1 MFWGRGGVSGGAY
14 AKKGTGVFLS
24 PEWSYHEQRRHV
36 GNTDLGPHP
45 RPTDENLHCH
55 KTPGAS
61 KLCTWSV
68 RSTGLLSPFP
78 ASLRWYWLPGFVH
91 NVHTSLM
98 LKLAIKIPPGGE
110 VNTFCSSHS
119 PCSLGKTLNVLPP
132 KCPESCGLLQ
142 MKVQGGGQPLILP
155 PLQSPFQDQSCCVC
169 SPVSHNKSF
178 PRGEGGTTERFTT
191 ELFKFCW
198 KRMTVISH
206 SCSATTPAFISRL
219 YWVI

>member
-1 MFWGRGGVSGGAY
+1 MSQDPTCFQTVHL
-14 AKKGTGVFLS
+14 KCEK
-24 PEWSYHEQRRHV
+24 H
-36 GNTDLGPHP
+36 
-45 RPTDENLHCH
+45 RPVE
-55 KTPGAS
+55 P
-61 KLCTWSV
+61 
-68 RSTGLLSPFP
+68 
-78 ASLRWYWLPGFVH
+78 LPGLPQVVLIARICTQRSH
-91 NVHTSLM
+91 ILDVETSN
-98 LKLAIKIPPGGE
+98 KNPTWGG

-178 PRGEGGTTERFTT
+178 PRGERGTTERFTT

-219 YWVI
+219 Y